1 MRKILKLLKG
11 KQTQTLEERIS
22 IIQAGN
28 EEEKNKLIKEYIPF
42 IQKNIS
48 QQVGKYI
55 DINNDDLYSIGL
67 MAFNEAIN
75 KYNQD
80 KGSFL
85 SFASMV
91 IKSRVIDQLRKE
103 SKRSKE
109 VYISQFSSEEEDGA
123 DYLMATEGFED
134 KLEIKMD
141 MKTLLQRMETFGV
154 TLDDLVK
161 EAPKHV
167 DTRVNAVKIGRYVY
181 ENKALRAKFMKT
193 NNLPVSDLI
202 KDLDVSKK
210 VLQRSRKFII
220 AVILILDSNLD
231 TLKSYISQ
239 TEGREHCEG

>member
-1 MRKILKLLKG
+1 MRNILKLLKA
-11 KQTQTLEERIS
+11 KQAQTLEDRIN
-22 IIQAGN
+22 IIQEGD
-28 EEEKNKLIKEYIPF
+28 EKEKNKLIQEYIPF

-55 DINNDDLYSIGL
+55 DINNDDLYSVGL

-75 KYNQD
+75 KYNQE

-109 VYISQFSSEEEDGA
+109 VYISQFSSEVDGA
-123 DYLMATEGFED
+123 DYLMATEGFEN

-154 TLDDLVK
+154 TLDDLIK

-181 ENKALRAKFMKT
+181 ENKGLRAKFMKT
-193 NNLPVSDLI
+193 NNLPVGDLI

-231 TLKSYISQ
+231 TMKSYISQ